1 MSSVASSP
9 LPLSPI
15 ASSPRATSEVEA
27 TPAQRASRSGS
38 SPPESEPD
46 FPRTPSPVRAREE
59 LSPHDSASPLSLLQS
74 PDGSE
79 RSVGSNGSR
88 GRAAGGDQSPRSE
101 AGSARNRAE
110 GVAEDAGD
118 GDDAGGPRTTIW
130 GTDVNVQDMQRALR
144 RFFNEFLEEGNST
157 GVPFYHAYMEHLIA
171 KGEYALNLDCSQLHS
186 YSAVLYDNV
195 INYPREMISIC
206 DFVLHDLCVELFPEV
221 KTRFH
226 VRCFNLGREN
236 RLRDLDPNDIDKLV
250 RIKGMVTR
258 TSNIIPDLKMGFFEC
273 SICAT
278 PQEAFVD
285 AGQIP
290 EPQVC
295 TNMSCQAKQAMRIV
309 HNRCVFNDK
318 QIVRLQEAPEHIPEG
333 ETPQTVSMCTW
344 DALVD
349 VAKPGDRVEITGI
362 YRATPIRTNPRR
374 RTVRSIYKTYVDI
387 VHIRKLEKGNRLQ
400 MDSGADPTAA
410 GEHRVEFEEGNE
422 LAAAAET
429 RHAEFSELSQRPDL
443 YEQLAM
449 ALAPS
454 VWEMDDVKKGVLL
467 QLFGAKPKQL
477 DSETG
482 GSSRKRGEINVLLM
496 GDPGTSKSQLL
507 QYVHKV
513 APRGIYTSGKG
524 SSAVGLTAYVTRDPE
539 TKEFVL
545 ESGALVLSD
554 RGVCAIDEFDKMSDG
569 ARSILHEAMEQQTV
583 SVAKAGIICSLN
595 ARTSVL
601 ASANPI
607 NSKYD
612 PTKSVVHNINL
623 SPTLLSRFDLIYLIL
638 DKANEATDRKL
649 ARHLLSLYD
658 PHRGNVRAEI
668 SQRTLM
674 EYISFAR
681 QECAPNITDEARD
694 ELIAHYVEM
703 RRSGASRKTVTATPR
718 QLESLIRL
726 SEAHARMRLSPYVES
741 RDVAEAVR
749 LMRAATQTAATD
761 PLTGAI
767 DMDMITTGRSAS
779 DRNLLQHLMESL
791 KHKFSSM
798 GANTTLDIKDIQ
810 RIVLDDSGVE
820 VDTSKVREAL
830 AALAKEGTVRQVRQN
845 TYCVL

>member
-1 MSSVASSP
+1 
-9 LPLSPI
+9 
-15 ASSPRATSEVEA
+15 
-27 TPAQRASRSGS
+27 
-38 SPPESEPD
+38 
-46 FPRTPSPVRAREE
+46 
-59 LSPHDSASPLSLLQS
+59 
-74 PDGSE
+74 
-79 RSVGSNGSR
+79 
-88 GRAAGGDQSPRSE
+88 
-101 AGSARNRAE
+101 
-110 GVAEDAGD
+110 
-118 GDDAGGPRTTIW
+118 
-130 GTDVNVQDMQRALR
+130 
-144 RFFNEFLEEGNST
+144 
-157 GVPFYHAYMEHLIA
+157 
-171 KGEYALNLDCSQLHS
+171 
-186 YSAVLYDNV
+186 
-195 INYPREMISIC
+195 
-206 DFVLHDLCVELFPEV
+206 
-221 KTRFH
+221 
-226 VRCFNLGREN
+226 
-236 RLRDLDPNDIDKLV
+236 
-250 RIKGMVTR
+250 
-258 TSNIIPDLKMGFFEC
+258 
-273 SICAT
+273 
-278 PQEAFVD
+278 
-285 AGQIP
+285 
-290 EPQVC
+290 
-295 TNMSCQAKQAMRIV
+295 
-309 HNRCVFNDK
+309 
-318 QIVRLQEAPEHIPEG
+318 
-333 ETPQTVSMCTW
+333 
-344 DALVD
+344 
-349 VAKPGDRVEITGI
+349 
-362 YRATPIRTNPRR
+362 
-374 RTVRSIYKTYVDI
+374 
-387 VHIRKLEKGNRLQ
+387 
-400 MDSGADPTAA
+400 
-410 GEHRVEFEEGNE
+410 
-422 LAAAAET
+422 
-429 RHAEFSELSQRPDL
+429 
-443 YEQLAM
+443 
-449 ALAPS
+449 
-454 VWEMDDVKKGVLL
+454 
-467 QLFGAKPKQL
+467 
-477 DSETG
+477 
-482 GSSRKRGEINVLLM
+482 
-496 GDPGTSKSQLL
+496 
-507 QYVHKV
+507 
-513 APRGIYTSGKG
+513 
-524 SSAVGLTAYVTRDPE
+524 
-539 TKEFVL
+539 VL